1 MFCEMRRKEKQLSIE
16 DITAILRQAEYGI
29 LSTMGANG
37 YPYGVPV
44 SFVYHNQEIY
54 FHCAKEGH
62 KLNNIDNN
70 CHVSFCVIIDVE
82 LMPGSFNTKF
92 KSVIAFGKVKEVFEQ
107 EKRDGLRA
115 LLQKLSRD
123 YLEKGEK
130 YMENSWDL
138 VRVFKIEIEHLTGKG
153 KA

>member
-1 MFCEMRRKEKQLSIE
+1 MFCEIRRKEKQLSIE
-16 DITAILRQAEYGI
+16 DTAAILSQAEYGI
-29 LSTMGANG
+29 LSTMGTNG

-44 SFVYHNQEIY
+44 SFVYHNQGIY

-82 LMPGSFNTKF
+82 LMPSRFNTKF

-115 LLQKLSRD
+115 LLQKFSRD
-123 YLEKGEK
+123 YLEEGEK
-130 YMENSWDL
+130 YIENSWDL

>member
-1 MFCEMRRKEKQLSIE
+1 MLCEMRRKEKQLSIE
-16 DITAILRQAEYGI
+16 DTTAILRQAEYGI
-29 LSTMGANG
+29 LSTMGADG

-44 SFVYHNQEIY
+44 SFVYHNRSIY
-54 FHCAKEGH
+54 FHCAKDGH

-70 CHVSFCVIIDVE
+70 CRVSFCAVIDVE

-92 KSVIAFGKVKEVFEQ
+92 KSVIAFGKVKEVYEQ
-107 EKRDGLRA
+107 EKRDGLMA

-123 YLEKGEK
+123 YLEAGEK
-130 YMENSWDL
+130 YVEKSWDQ
-138 VRVFKIEIEHLTGKG
+138 VRVLKIEIEHLAGKG